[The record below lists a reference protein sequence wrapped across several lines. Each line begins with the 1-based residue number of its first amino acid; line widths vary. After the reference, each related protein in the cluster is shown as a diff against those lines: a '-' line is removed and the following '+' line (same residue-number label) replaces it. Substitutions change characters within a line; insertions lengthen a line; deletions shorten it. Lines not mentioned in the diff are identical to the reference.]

1 MDIKRV
7 LLKVGFNLHPV
18 SAKKKHCFRQSI
30 YLKNKCC
37 FLLFSLFF
45 LTCTVFS
52 QTDTVTVQELI
63 KLPLVDLINMTV
75 SSASKI
81 GQETSDAPSI
91 VSVVPREKLM
101 KYQWLS
107 LNNVAAKQ
115 AGFTLG
121 QDRFNR
127 VIVSRGSSDLLWS
140 KRLLLLF
147 DGVPYSSFQSSVS
160 DEALSLYMA
169 KSVEITRG
177 PGAVLYGSQ
186 AVTGLIQVN
195 SMSYADLTGNGEI
208 DVKAGDF
215 GCRNLNILTGADGKK
230 VNTLIA
236 FNNFSSYG
244 NEYYSYDALLKRD
257 PQGNF
262 IKQKTQD
269 EKRSTHFYTKI
280 AARDKLE
287 GLSLSYHFQSY
298 NFQLGHGFFNIF
310 PEMETTSNVTR
321 NYMMAKYAT
330 PAPSKK
336 KLKHEYVLKYDYE
349 VSSFNMQI
357 VPAGF
362 KRPVLTGYDST
373 GSPTF
378 ATDSSGI
385 WEQYVTPVHNGFAR
399 AQWIYFFDNKATLMG
414 GIEQDMVYYTGDKL
428 HYSNVNLS
436 MPGFIPFANNQI
448 AGIKPLYEPIQ
459 NRPVNNNGIYGQFT
473 SGNLLGDKLTLTL
486 GLRNDIYFYNYKNM
500 QTMRDTSRLLT
511 HQSPRVVLVY
521 SLNDKLS
528 FKGIY
533 GNAFRV
539 ASPFEQFIANSI
551 ISGTGRGIIKPEV
564 INSFEL
570 SSDCIIRNKINWR
583 NTVFYS
589 IFKDQIRSSAGA
601 FANVINTTQAGAE
614 SEIHIYFTNY
624 SAFANYSFVKRFK
637 ETSSDTAIKT
647 SNALIWYP
655 AHSVNA
661 GISYSY
667 KKAELSAQ
675 GHYQSKVD
683 RRSSEKGAPDTGANA
698 GVNYDDLRGGSEV
711 KAWFTVDLNLN
722 YHLNNKW
729 EIRIAAVNLL
739 DKKYNLINNLTFS
752 PFDYQQ
758 AGRRI
763 IVSLKMIL

>member
-1 MDIKRV
+1 MLFKVICKR
-7 LLKVGFNLHPV
+7 HPV
-18 SAKKKHCFRQSI
+18 SAKKNHYSRQSI
-30 YLKNKCC
+30 YLKNKGCI
-37 FLLFSLFF
+37 LLLSLFF
-45 LTCTVFS
+45 LTFSVFS

-63 KLPLVDLINMTV
+63 KLPFEDLINMTV

-81 GQETSDAPSI
+81 RQEASDAPSI
-91 VSVVPREKLM
+91 VSVVFRDQLK

-127 VIVSRGSSDLLWS
+127 VIVSRGISDLLWS

-169 KSVEITRG
+169 KNVEIIRG
-177 PGAVLYGSQ
+177 PGASLYGSQ

-195 SMSYADLTGNGEI
+195 SMSYADLTGKGEI
-208 DVKAGDF
+208 DLKAGDY
-215 GCRNLNILTGADGKK
+215 GCRNLNILTGSSGEKT
-230 VNTLIA
+230 NTVIA
-236 FNNFSSYG
+236 FNNFGSYG

-262 IKQKTQD
+262 IKHKTQD

-280 AARDKLE
+280 SAKDKLE
-287 GLSLSYHFQSY
+287 GLSLSYHFQTY
-298 NFQLGHGFFNIF
+298 DFQMGHGFLTIF
-310 PEMETTSNVTR
+310 PEIESTSNVTR
-321 NYMMAKYAT
+321 NYIMAKYVT
-330 PAPSKK
+330 PPGSKK
-336 KLKHEYVLKYDYE
+336 KLKHEYVLKYDRE

-362 KRPVLTGYDST
+362 KRNIIIGYDNT
-373 GSPTF
+373 GAPILT
-378 ATDSSGI
+378 ADSSGI

-399 AQWIYFFDNKATLMG
+399 TQWIYFFDNKATLMG
-414 GIEQDMVYYTGDKL
+414 GIEQDLVYYTGDKL
-428 HYSNVNLS
+428 HYSNVNLNE
-436 MPGFIPFANNQI
+436 PGFIPFANNQI
-448 AGIKPLYEPIQ
+448 SGIKPLYEPIQ
-459 NRPVNNNGIYGQFT
+459 NHPVNNNGIYGQFT
-473 SGNLLGDKLTLTL
+473 SGNLLGDQLTLTL
-486 GLRNDIYFYNYKNM
+486 GLRNDIYFYKYKDL

-521 SLNDKLS
+521 SVNENLS

-539 ASPFEQFIANSI
+539 ASPFEQFIANSL
-551 ISGTGRGIIKPEV
+551 ISGSGRGTIKPEN

-570 SSDCIIRNKINWR
+570 SSDCIIRSQINWR
-583 NTVFYS
+583 NTLFYS
-589 IFKDQIRSSAGA
+589 IFNDQIRSSRGA
-601 FANVINTTQAGAE
+601 FTNVINTTQAGAE
-614 SEIHIYFTNY
+614 SEIHLYFNSF
-624 SAFANYSFVKRFK
+624 SAFANYSFVKRIK
-637 ETSSDTAIKT
+637 ESSTDPLIKT
-647 SNALIWYP
+647 SNSLIWYP

-661 GISYSY
+661 GISYHY
-667 KKAELSAQ
+667 KKAALSAQ
-675 GHYQSKVD
+675 SHYQGKVD
-683 RRSSEKGAPDTGANA
+683 RRSSEKGAPASGANA
-698 GVNYDDLRGGSEV
+698 GVNYDELRGGSEV
-711 KAWFTVDLNLN
+711 KAWFTLDLNLN
-722 YHLNNKW
+722 YHINDKW
-729 EIRIAAVNLL
+729 EIRLAAVNLL
-739 DKKYNLINNLTFS
+739 DKKYNLINNLAFL